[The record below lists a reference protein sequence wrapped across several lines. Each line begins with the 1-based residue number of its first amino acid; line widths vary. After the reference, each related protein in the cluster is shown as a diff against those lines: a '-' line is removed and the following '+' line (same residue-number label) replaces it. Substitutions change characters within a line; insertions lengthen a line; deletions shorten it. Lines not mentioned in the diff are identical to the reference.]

1 MKLGLDPND
10 AADNLIT
17 AQGVAAETTRLR
29 RTYAR
34 LFLSFD
40 DKIIASEMLWFL
52 RYAPMYA
59 THNYE
64 FKRSKPFTIMRN
76 VSRKNVV
83 AFRDY
88 EEFMALAEKNEE
100 LRFILKYTNLTKDS
114 FEMAKRNP
122 YFNFPFSADVG
133 RYMADNNII
142 YINNG
147 MNHQFGEE
155 DKERYGD
162 TKKLD

>member
-10 AADNLIT
+10 AADNLAA
-17 AQGVAAETTRLR
+17 AQGVVADITQVR

-34 LFLSFD
+34 IFLSFD
-40 DKIIASEMLWFL
+40 NKVVASDMLWFL
-52 RYAPMYA
+52 RYAKMYA

-64 FKRSKPFTIMRN
+64 RQRSKPFTITRN
-76 VSRKNVV
+76 VSREKVV
-83 AFRDY
+83 GFRDY
-88 EEFMALAEKNEE
+88 EEFKKLAEKNEE
-100 LRFILKYTNLTKDS
+100 LQFILKYTNLTKESLD
-114 FEMAKRNP
+114 MAKRNP
-122 YFNFPFSADVG
+122 YFNFPFAADVG

-155 DKERYGD
+155 DEERYGD